1 MAKEIETF
9 SFYRPHKRY
18 YSDVNPETGE
28 LVDKVS
34 LTKQEFVKECDIN
47 NIIKAFQPGTMQALL
62 QQYAMQGRFE
72 DLPEPIDFQA
82 ALDIQMQAERAFM
95 DLPSKVRERFGQDPA
110 RFLDF
115 MHDPANQAE
124 AESLGLVMPQAPP
137 AEPVKVEVV
146 TKEKPPSDQ
155 KA

>member
-1 MAKEIETF
+1 MAKEPELY
-9 SFYRPHKRY
+9 SFYRPHKRF

-34 LTKQEFVKECDIN
+34 MTKQEFVKECDVN
-47 NIIKAFQPGTMQALL
+47 NIIKSFQPGTMHALL

-72 DLPEPIDFQA
+72 DLPEPLDFQA
-82 ALDIQMQAERAFM
+82 ALEIQMEAERAFM

-115 MHDPANQAE
+115 MHNPDNKDE
-124 AESLGLVMPQAPP
+124 AQSLGLLMPQAPA
-137 AEPVKVEVV
+137 AEPLKVEVV
-146 TKEKPPSDQ
+146 TKEKPPADQ
-155 KA
+155 